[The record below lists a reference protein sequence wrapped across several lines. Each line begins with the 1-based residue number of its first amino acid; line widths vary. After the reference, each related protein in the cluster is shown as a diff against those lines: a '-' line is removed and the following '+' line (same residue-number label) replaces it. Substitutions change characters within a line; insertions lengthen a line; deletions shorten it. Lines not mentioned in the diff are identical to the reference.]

1 MCRLQNLSR
10 PTKCCA
16 SFLVVLGD
24 RYNSLS
30 ILEGISLHA
39 PTSFNEVEE
48 LQILVGFISHPLMH
62 IYVTNVSSDC
72 YLLITWPQHN
82 VINIVNQCDILWKRQ
97 MIKAPSN

>member
-1 MCRLQNLSR
+1 MCHLQNLSR

-24 RYNSLS
+24 RCNSLS
-30 ILEGISLHA
+30 ILEGITLHA
-39 PTSFNEVEE
+39 PTSFNEVKE
-48 LQILVGFISHPLMH
+48 LQILVRFISHPLMH

-72 YLLITWPQHN
+72 YLLITWPLHN
-82 VINIVNQCDILWKRQ
+82 VNNIVNQCDILWKRQ